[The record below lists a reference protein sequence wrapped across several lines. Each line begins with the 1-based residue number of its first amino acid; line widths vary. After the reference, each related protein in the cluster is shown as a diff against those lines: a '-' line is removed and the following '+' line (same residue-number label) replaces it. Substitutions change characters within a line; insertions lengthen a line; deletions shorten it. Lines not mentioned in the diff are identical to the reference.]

1 MEEFSEVRQLII
13 STKLGLPAS
22 VFGPSALCWAG
33 ERVMN
38 EQTFMSSKESS
49 EGICFSFKNSPNF
62 QALFFLSK
70 GKLLSDGQDRRMGM
84 AKC

>member
-1 MEEFSEVRQLII
+1 MEEFSEVHQLII

-33 ERVMN
+33 ERVAN

-49 EGICFSFKNSPNF
+49 EGICFSFKNSSNF
-62 QALFFLSK
+62 QVLCFFFFK
-70 GKLLSDGQDRRMGM
+70 GEITLGWARQEDGYG
-84 AKC
+84 